1 VALGLP
7 LRLAHIRERRPKPG
21 LQPQHLT
28 VVRALA
34 AVSQARVEGDALDS
48 TAVTFVPQTL
58 RGGDYRFDV
67 EAIRGSA
74 GSVSLILQAL
84 LLPLSRASTTSR
96 LSILGGTH
104 VPWSPTADY
113 LIHVFLPVLSSIG
126 LRATVA
132 LRRWGFYPAGGG
144 EIEAVI
150 EPGPASGFVPP
161 APTAARRIIGVSAVS
176 HLPRSIAERQR
187 WRALERLEAGGLT
200 PDITIE
206 EDRTAR
212 SPGTVLFLAA
222 PGRAGFSALGRP
234 GLRAEAVADQAVA
247 PLLAYL
253 ASGATVDTHLADQLV
268 PFLALADT
276 PSDFTCPSLSSH
288 LETVAWVVE
297 QLLPGRVQL
306 DAGPPARVRV
316 TPAGTPR

>member
-1 VALGLP
+1 MGQP
-7 LRLAHIRERRPKPG
+7 LRLDRIRERRPKPG

-34 AVSQARVEGDALDS
+34 EVSRARVEGDLLGS

-58 RGGDYRFDV
+58 RGGHYRFDV

-74 GSVSLILQAL
+74 GSVSLIIQAL

-96 LSILGGTH
+96 LTVLGGTH

-113 LIHVFLPVLSSIG
+113 LAHVFLPALNGIG
-126 LRATVA
+126 LRTTVE
-132 LRRWGFYPAGGG
+132 LKRWGFYPAGGG

-150 EPGPASGFVPP
+150 EPGRISGFVGA
-161 APTAARRIIGVSAVS
+161 APCGDGPIIGLSAVS

-187 WRALERLEAGGLT
+187 RQALERLEARGLT
-200 PDITIE
+200 PEIAIE

-212 SPGTVLFLAA
+212 GPGTVVFLAVPA
-222 PGRAGFSALGRP
+222 RAGFSALGRP
-234 GLRAEAVADQAVA
+234 GLRAEVVADQAVA

-253 ASGATVDTHLADQLV
+253 ASGTTVDTHLADQLV

-288 LETVAWVVE
+288 LETVAWVAE
-297 QLLPGRVQL
+297 QILPVSVKL

-316 TPAGTPR
+316 TPVGARR